1 MPAVARF
8 LYITIDAQDAE
19 RIADFWAA
27 VLDTERE
34 EELDNGRFLVLKGRD
49 DLPALCVQRVP
60 EPKRGKVRIHLDLG
74 APDLAEATTR
84 IQALGARGT
93 GGPDPRR
100 RRVADV
106 RRSGGARVRH
116 PSRQVVVGRSSVP
129 ASLARSWN
137 WRMKAAS
144 ASTPRAA
151 SRCRWRR
158 GSRRRCGDL

>member
-34 EELDNGRFLVLKGRD
+34 EELDDGRFLVLRGRD

-60 EPKRGKVRIHLDLG
+60 EPKQGKVRIHLDLG

-84 IQALGARGT
+84 VEALGGSWDGEERILDGVDWRTFA
-93 GGPDPRR
+93 DPEGHEFDIL
-100 RRVADV
+100 RVK
-106 RRSGGARVRH
+106 
-116 PSRQVVVGRSSVP
+116 SS
-129 ASLARSWN
+129 
-137 WRMKAAS
+137 
-144 ASTPRAA
+144 
-151 SRCRWRR
+151 
-158 GSRRRCGDL
+158 

>member
-34 EELDNGRFLVLKGRD
+34 EELDDGRFLVLRGRD

-60 EPKRGKVRIHLDLG
+60 EPKHGKVRIHLDLG

-84 IQALGARGT
+84 IHALGGSWDGEDRILDGVEWRTFA
-93 GGPDPRR
+93 DPEGHEF
-100 RRVADV
+100 DIL
-106 RRSGGARVRH
+106 RVR
-116 PSRQVVVGRSSVP
+116 SS
-129 ASLARSWN
+129 
-137 WRMKAAS
+137 
-144 ASTPRAA
+144 
-151 SRCRWRR
+151 
-158 GSRRRCGDL
+158 

>member
-34 EELDNGRFLVLKGRD
+34 EELDDGRFLVLKGRD

-60 EPKRGKVRIHLDLG
+60 EPKQSKVRIHLDLG

-84 IQALGARGT
+84 VEALGGSWDGEERILDGVEWRTFA
-93 GGPDPRR
+93 DPEGHEFDIL
-100 RRVADV
+100 RVK
-106 RRSGGARVRH
+106 
-116 PSRQVVVGRSSVP
+116 SS
-129 ASLARSWN
+129 
-137 WRMKAAS
+137 
-144 ASTPRAA
+144 
-151 SRCRWRR
+151 
-158 GSRRRCGDL
+158 

>member
-34 EELDNGRFLVLKGRD
+34 EELDGGRFLVLRGRD

-60 EPKRGKVRIHLDLG
+60 EPKHGNVRIHLDLG

-84 IQALGARGT
+84 IEALGGSWDGEDRILDGVEWRTFA
-93 GGPDPRR
+93 DPEGHEFDILRLR
-100 RRVADV
+100 
-106 RRSGGARVRH
+106 
-116 PSRQVVVGRSSVP
+116 PS
-129 ASLARSWN
+129 
-137 WRMKAAS
+137 
-144 ASTPRAA
+144 
-151 SRCRWRR
+151 
-158 GSRRRCGDL
+158 